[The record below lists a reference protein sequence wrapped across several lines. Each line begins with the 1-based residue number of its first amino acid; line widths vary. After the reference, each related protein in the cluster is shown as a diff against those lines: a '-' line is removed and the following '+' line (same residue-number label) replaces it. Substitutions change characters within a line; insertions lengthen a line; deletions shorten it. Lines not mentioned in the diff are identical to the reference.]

1 MERADTIVVGL
12 GGAGASA
19 AFHLAR
25 RGRSVLGLERFG
37 PTHEQGSSHGRSRI
51 YRTAYFEGAAYV
63 PLVQRAQVLW
73 RELQS
78 ESRAPI
84 LRPTGGLV
92 LGTPESPS
100 VAGALRVAKA
110 CRLEHELLD
119 AEEVGRRYPQF
130 RLASGEV
137 AVWDPNAGALFPE
150 NCVRAHADG
159 ARAAG
164 AALRYDEPL
173 VSWSASSDGVEVR
186 TARALY
192 RAAHLVLSVGAWTR
206 ETVTDLRL
214 PLEIER
220 QFMLWFPPT
229 DPATARP
236 ERMPVFLWDRGP
248 EEHTYGLP
256 DFGDGVKLGTWSGR
270 ISTSP
275 GAVDRTFTAAEAEP
289 VRRFVAERLRGV
301 RSTETDHTSCLYTN
315 TPDHHFVLGRHPR
328 HDRVV
333 VVSACSGHGFKFT
346 SVIGEVV
353 DRLVGGEDPGFDL
366 SLFDPGRFEDPA
378 GQSPAGADGRSSR

>member
-1 MERADTIVVGL
+1 MDRADTIVVGL

-25 RGRSVLGLERFG
+25 RGRSVIGLERFG
-37 PTHEQGSSHGRSRI
+37 PTHEQGSSHGRTRI
-51 YRTAYFEGAAYV
+51 YRTTYFEGAAYV
-63 PLVQRAQVLW
+63 PLVQRAQELW
-73 RELQS
+73 RELQAG
-78 ESRAPI
+78 SRAPI

-92 LGTPESPS
+92 LGAPDSPS
-100 VAGALRVAKA
+100 VAGALKVARE
-110 CRLEHELLD
+110 CRLEHEFLD
-119 AEEVGRRYPQF
+119 AIQVERRFPQF
-130 RLASGEV
+130 RLDAGEV

-150 NCVRAHADG
+150 NCVLAHAAG

-164 AALRYDEPL
+164 ATLRYDEPL
-173 VSWSASSDGVEVR
+173 VSWSASSEGVEVS
-186 TARALY
+186 TARSVY
-192 RAAHLVLSVGAWTR
+192 RGHYLVLSVGAWTR

-229 DPATARP
+229 DAEAVRP
-236 ERMPVFLWDRGP
+236 ERMPVFVWDRGP

-275 GAVDRTFTAAEAEP
+275 GQVDRTFTAAEADP
-289 VRRFVAERLRGV
+289 VRRFVAQRLRGV
-301 RSTETDHTSCLYTN
+301 RPEETHHTSCLYTN

-328 HDRVV
+328 HKNVV

-366 SLFDPGRFEDPA
+366 SAFDPGRFEGSA
-378 GQSPAGADGRSSR
+378 GRTPGEANVR